1 MMAQPEHGRLE
12 KIAADGMI
20 NMQLSP
26 FNFGSSPFT
35 AAPSSSFSQAGL
47 LGYPSQGLSQAD
59 GSQFQMMSAM
69 MSMMMSS
76 VMQMLQ
82 NLAGLGQSGPANA
95 MSPLANFGGQEGP
108 GGGSDGL
115 GNFLGQAGQGGA
127 GAGRASAPR
136 PGGKGGRAGGGAN
149 SAVSQPSSAAAA
161 APNASGGG
169 AGVSANLPEGA
180 KGLTFA
186 KAAELVKKGGG
197 EVNPGGKPTVLA
209 LRSKPT
215 PTSGYQDTFVV
226 LKPDGTLDKF
236 AGSTRPTSAGKDR
249 AMLKPGAY
257 QITPRWR
264 DGKYNNDAF
273 LVQSKNGSNTVGVG
287 RDANGDGRY
296 SSAEMNSGAT
306 SDLIRLHRGNA
317 NTTSST
323 GCLNVQNYDGFLK
336 SVGGRDADF
345 NLVVVNQN

>member
-1 MMAQPEHGRLE
+1 MGSF
-12 KIAADGMI
+12 

-26 FNFGSSPFT
+26 FNFGNSALT
-35 AAPSSSFSQAGL
+35 AAPGSSLPMGFAAPGSG
-47 LGYPSQGLSQAD
+47 QAD

-82 NLAGLGQSGPANA
+82 NLTGLGQSGPANA
-95 MSPLANFGGQEGP
+95 MSPLANFGGQ
-108 GGGSDGL
+108 GGAGGTSDGL
-115 GNFLGQAGQGGA
+115 GSFLGQAGQPRVGA
-127 GAGRASAPR
+127 GKAPARRAG
-136 PGGKGGRAGGGAN
+136 GGGGGGGRRQAGSAGGGAN
-149 SAVSQPSSAAAA
+149 PAASNASSAGAA
-161 APNASGGG
+161 APNASGG

-257 QITPRWR
+257 EITPRWR